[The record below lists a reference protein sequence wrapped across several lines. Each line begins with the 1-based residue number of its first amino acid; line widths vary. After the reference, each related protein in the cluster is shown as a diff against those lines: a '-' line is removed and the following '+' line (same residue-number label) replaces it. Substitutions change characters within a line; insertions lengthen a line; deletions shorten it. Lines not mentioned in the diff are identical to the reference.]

1 MNDFSSII
9 ILLMITIATPLSGQQ
24 INDPVEAQ
32 LVAYNNRDI
41 EAFLKP
47 YSDTVK
53 VYNFPDELS
62 YKGKNKMKEI
72 YGKMFERTLD
82 LHCNLVNRIRIGKTV
97 IDHEEVTFEKGKP
110 ILNAVAIYTIAGD
123 KIIEVRFIRG

>member
-1 MNDFSSII
+1 MT
-9 ILLMITIATPLSGQQ
+9 ILTTPLSAQQ

-47 YSDTVK
+47 YCDTVK

-62 YKGKNKMKEI
+62 YKGKDKMREI
-72 YGKMFERTLD
+72 YSKMFERTPD
-82 LHCNLVNRIRIGKTV
+82 LYCNLVNRIRMGNTV
-97 IDHEEVTFEKGKP
+97 IDQEEVTFEKGKP
-110 ILNAVAIYTIAGD
+110 ILNAVAIYKIVDD
-123 KIIEVRFIRG
+123 KIVEVRFIRG